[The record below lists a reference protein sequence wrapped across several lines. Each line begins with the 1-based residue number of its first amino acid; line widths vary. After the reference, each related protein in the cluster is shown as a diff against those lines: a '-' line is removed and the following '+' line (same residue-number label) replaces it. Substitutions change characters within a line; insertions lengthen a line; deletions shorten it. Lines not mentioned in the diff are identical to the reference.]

1 MISSLAFSTQQLL
14 TGLLIAVASIVAII
28 QGAKYLLKKKTQSL
42 EQQALYNPKKSKYAA
57 VDVFQWSGLFFYT
70 GLIISLLITTL
81 ALNWTTKEKEVY
93 IPEDALV
100 LEEEIEVEPPRSKQE
115 LPPPP
120 PPPPPVITEVPN
132 TVEVEEDENLF
143 VDQSIEAETEI
154 VDAPKAKQTTAPPP
168 PPPPPVE
175 EAEEAPIFK
184 IVEEMPRFAGCE
196 NLKKKE
202 ERNQCSQQKLLEFI
216 YSNIKYPE
224 IAKETQVEGVVVVQF
239 VVEPDGSISNI
250 KVVRDIGAGCGEE
263 AMRVVKMMPNWI
275 PGRQRTKKVRVLFN
289 LPIRFKLVS

>member
-1 MISSLAFSTQQLL
+1 MISSLAFSAQQLL
-14 TGLLIAVASIVAII
+14 LGLLTAVVLIEAII
-28 QGAKYLLKKKTQSL
+28 WGTKYHLKKKTASL
-42 EQQALYNPKKSKYAA
+42 EQQPLRNPQKSKYAA
-57 VDVFQWSGLFFYT
+57 VDVFQWSGLFFRI
-70 GLIISLLITTL
+70 GLIITLLVATL
-81 ALNWTTKEKEVY
+81 AFNWTVEEKEVY

-154 VDAPKAKQTTAPPP
+154 VNAPKAKEAPAPPP
-168 PPPPPVE
+168 PPPPIE
-175 EAEEAPIFK
+175 EPEEAPIFK

-202 ERNQCSQQKLLEFI
+202 ERDKCSQEKLLEFI
-216 YSNIKYPE
+216 YSNIRYPE
-224 IAKETQVEGVVVVQF
+224 IAKETHVEGVVVVQF

-263 AMRVVKMMPNWI
+263 AMRVVKMMPKWI

-289 LPIRFKLVS
+289 LPIRFKLIS